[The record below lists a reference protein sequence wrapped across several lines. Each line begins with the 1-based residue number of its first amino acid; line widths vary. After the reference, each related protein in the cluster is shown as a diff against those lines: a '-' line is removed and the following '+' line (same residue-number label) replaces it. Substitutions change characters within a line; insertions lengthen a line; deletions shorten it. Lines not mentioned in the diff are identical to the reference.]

1 MTGPGEPTPDPL
13 DQGTLGSGRAGPGP
27 SPGVRVVLDA
37 RPLQEP
43 GRAPVTAAYLD
54 GLLGAFD
61 HDPVDG
67 ESFAF
72 LLRSDLDDPTPAYP
86 NLAVV
91 GRRQLPPTHL
101 LRSAAMTVDPFL
113 LRGASL
119 GAAWRAD
126 RGGAAGAVYHTAGA
140 GPLPI
145 ASGLP
150 IVATL
155 LDLAPWELPEA
166 FGRTPA
172 ARFGQRLRGRLLRD
186 AAAVIVA
193 GPAVK
198 TAARRL
204 LHIRPDRI
212 RVIPLAPRSAFAP
225 ATGRGAAGRSAPGD
239 VDAATERERLGLTG
253 RYLVYPGRYDA
264 RQDLATLL
272 QALASLAEAGRPADL
287 PADVAWPPR
296 ILLLGASP
304 EDRASLARVAARQG
318 IGECLAYAPTLATPA
333 AAGLLRGARA
343 AILPVVSEAS
353 GLAAIEALACGTPV
367 VASAVGILPG
377 IVGDAGVLVEARDPD
392 RLATA
397 LRTIWA
403 DDRVHGR
410 LAAAARRR
418 ATSGRRT
425 WAEVA
430 AETRA
435 VYAEAGRRPA

>member
-1 MTGPGEPTPDPL
+1 MTI
-13 DQGTLGSGRAGPGP
+13 
-27 SPGVRVVLDA
+27 
-37 RPLQEP
+37 
-43 GRAPVTAAYLD
+43 
-54 GLLGAFD
+54 
-61 HDPVDG
+61 
-67 ESFAF
+67 
-72 LLRSDLDDPTPAYP
+72 
-86 NLAVV
+86 
-91 GRRQLPPTHL
+91 
-101 LRSAAMTVDPFL
+101 DPFL

-126 RGGAAGAVYHTAGA
+126 RGGAAGAVYHAAGA

-186 AAAVIVA
+186 AAAVVVA

-198 TAARRL
+198 AAARRL

-212 RVIPLAPRSAFAP
+212 RVIPLAPRAAFAP
-225 ATGRGAAGRSAPGD
+225 APGRGASGRTVAGD
-239 VDAATERERLGLTG
+239 DDAAAERERLGLTG

-272 QALASLAEAGRPADL
+272 RALASLAEAGRPSDL
-287 PADVAWPPR
+287 PDDVAWPPR

-304 EDRASLARVAARQG
+304 EDRASLARAAARQG
-318 IGECLAYAPTLATPA
+318 IGDCLAYAPALATTT

-343 AILPVVSEAS
+343 AILPVVSEAA

-367 VASAVGILPG
+367 VASAVGDPAGDRRRCRGPRGGARPG
-377 IVGDAGVLVEARDPD
+377 PAGHGPAHDLGRGPRPRTPGRRRETARDERPANLGGGGGRDARGLRGGRAPPGLRRASPD
-392 RLATA
+392 RSGPGGQDDA
-397 LRTIWA
+397 L
-403 DDRVHGR
+403 G
-410 LAAAARRR
+410 AALPL
-418 ATSGRRT
+418 GDG
-425 WAEVA
+425 E
-430 AETRA
+430 A
-435 VYAEAGRRPA
+435 VGTLPSLIEIE